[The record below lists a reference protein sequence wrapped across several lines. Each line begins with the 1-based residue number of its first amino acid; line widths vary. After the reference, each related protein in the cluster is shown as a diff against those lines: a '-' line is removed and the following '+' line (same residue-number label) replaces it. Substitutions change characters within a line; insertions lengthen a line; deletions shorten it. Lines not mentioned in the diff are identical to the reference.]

1 MVSLPLYDLSGK
13 KVETIDVK
21 DEIFDGQV
29 NSSLLHQTVVMYAAN
44 KRQGTASAKDRSE
57 ARGGGSKPWRQKG
70 TGRARA
76 GSIRSPLWKGGGVT
90 FGPKPRDYSYNLP
103 KKMRLIALKS
113 SINAKIN
120 SRDLVMIEK
129 VELGEFKTKEFKK
142 LLESL
147 KIKEKALLI
156 AELRDPSIIKA
167 SRNISFF
174 NIVRPKQVN
183 AYDILRHKKV
193 IITKSALKDLI
204 KRVNY

>member
-1 MVSLPLYDLSGK
+1 MASLPLYDLSGK

-44 KRQGTASAKDRSE
+44 KRQGTASTKDRSE

-90 FGPKPRDYSYNLP
+90 FGPKPRDYNYNLP
-103 KKMRLIALKS
+103 KKMKLLALKS
-113 SINAKIN
+113 SINAKIK
-120 SRDLVMIEK
+120 SQDLMLIE
-129 VELGEFKTKEFKK
+129 ELNFKESKTKEFKRVLK
-142 LLESL
+142 SL
-147 KIKEKALLI
+147 KIKEKSLLV
-156 AELRDPSIIKA
+156 AELKNPSIKA

-174 NIVRPKQVN
+174 NIVGPKQVN
-183 AYDILRHKKV
+183 AYDILKYKK
-193 IITKSALKDLI
+193 IIFTKSALKDLI
-204 KRVNY
+204 KRFD

>member
-1 MVSLPLYDLSGK
+1 MASLPLYDLSGK

-44 KRQGTASAKDRSE
+44 KRQGTASTKDRSE

-90 FGPKPRDYSYNLP
+90 FGPKPRDYNYNLP
-103 KKMRLIALKS
+103 KKMKLLALKS
-113 SINAKIN
+113 SINAKIK
-120 SRDLVMIEK
+120 SQDLMLIE
-129 VELGEFKTKEFKK
+129 ELNFKESKTKEFKRV
-142 LLESL
+142 LESL
-147 KIKEKALLI
+147 KIKEKSLLV
-156 AELRDPSIIKA
+156 AELKNPSIKA

-174 NIVRPKQVN
+174 NIVGPKQVN
-183 AYDILRHKKV
+183 AYDILKYKK
-193 IITKSALKDLI
+193 IIFTKSALKDLI
-204 KRVNY
+204 KRFD